1 MLKKVKKWLGIEG
14 VKINIVVDDVIYLKD
29 HQVTG
34 QLVFES
40 KQDSEILRL
49 RMRLIEKFSRGRR
62 HEKLIDEYELG
73 NIAIDKYIFVGE
85 DELVEMDFVLPFQPI
100 QSEMDKFQNKNIL
113 LKGLVKSAKWMRGVK
128 SIYRIE
134 VEVDVKGMAISP
146 LVKREI
152 KILS

>member
-14 VKINIVVDDVIYLKD
+14 VKINVVVDDAIYLKD
-29 HQVTG
+29 KQIKG

-73 NIAIDKYIFVGE
+73 QMAMEKHIFVGE
-85 DELVEMDFVLPFQPI
+85 DELVELDFVLPFQPI
-100 QSEMDKFQNKNIL
+100 HSEMDKYQDKNIL
-113 LKGLVKSAKWMRGVK
+113 LKGLVKSAKWVRGVK

-146 LVKREI
+146 LVKKEI